1 MPNRLA
7 PLMLA
12 LGLALGSAGVWAS
25 ADWAKLT
32 PAQRQAL
39 APLERDWPSIDA
51 QRRDKWLEVAARF
64 PTMSA
69 DDKARLQARMTEWS
83 RMTPA
88 ERSRARLQYQATRQ
102 LAKDERQAQ
111 WQAYQALPPDQRKA
125 LAQKAKPAA
134 RTPAPTSAANKT
146 TAATA
151 DSGKRNL
158 VQATAAP
165 QPRAVS
171 PTVQR
176 AGPGAT
182 TRPMSTKA
190 PLPPAHHQAGMPK
203 IATTPSFVDPATL
216 LPKRGPQG
224 AATRTA
230 ASSDPTSQP

>member
-1 MPNRLA
+1 MHLRLA
-7 PLMLA
+7 PLLLA
-12 LGLALGSAGVWAS
+12 LGLAFGPACVSAS
-25 ADWAKLT
+25 AEWAALT

-39 APLERDWPSIDA
+39 APLERDWSSIDE
-51 QRRDKWLEVAARF
+51 QRRAKWLRLAARF
-64 PTMSA
+64 PSMSA

-102 LAKDERQAQ
+102 LARDERQAQ
-111 WQAYQALPPDQRKA
+111 WQAYQALPPDQRQA
-125 LAQKAKPAA
+125 LAQKARPAA
-134 RTPAPTSAANKT
+134 RNPSTAPSAK
-146 TAATA
+146 ATA

-158 VQATAAP
+158 VQGTAAP
-165 QPRAVS
+165 QPRVVS

-182 TRPMSTKA
+182 TSPMSSKA

-203 IATTPSFVDPATL
+203 IATAPGFVDPATL

-224 AATRTA
+224 ATTPAPA
-230 ASSDPTSQP
+230 ASAPSKRP